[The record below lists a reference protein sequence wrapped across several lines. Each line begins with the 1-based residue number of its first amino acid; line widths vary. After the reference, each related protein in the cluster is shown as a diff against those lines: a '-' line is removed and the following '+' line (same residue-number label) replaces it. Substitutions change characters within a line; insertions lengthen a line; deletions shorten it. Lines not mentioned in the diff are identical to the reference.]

1 MYTEEFVN
9 HVKSTTNASYFLNEK
24 GQWKGSAAE
33 GYEEVTREEVLGEKK
48 PKKAEKQVKAPAKGK
63 GSEKEL
69 SDEEKLQAEIDAEAK
84 AKSEAE
90 AAENAK

>member
-48 PKKAEKQVKAPAKGK
+48 PKKAAKAGKEKQ
-63 GSEKEL
+63 L
-69 SDEEKLQAEIDAEAK
+69 TDEEKLQAEIDAEA
-84 AKSEAE
+84 
-90 AAENAK
+90 AANKGKE